1 MPFATQRSCRA
12 AVAQLYVR
20 REARVELQAGLFSSV
35 ISWTTRVIFLSVVS
49 AAVCGLLVFAVARP
63 AVAAGG

>member
-1 MPFATQRSCRA
+1 MIRA
-12 AVAQLYVR
+12 VPQLRVR

>member
-1 MPFATQRSCRA
+1 MLDARGA
-12 AVAQLYVR
+12 LLVIGQLCVR
-20 REARVELQAGLFSSV
+20 RDRCVELQAGLFSYV
-35 ISWTTRVIFLSVVS
+35 ISWTRWVIFLSVVS